1 MPKCPN
7 CGQQSSRT
15 KDWACQWCGY
25 PLLLRSYREIPMT
38 YKEWKEK
45 EPREQ
50 MTTVSDRIGESPLAE
65 PVAEPEVEME
75 AVVEA
80 EVEVEPVAEAKA
92 EIEAEPEAEAEVKE
106 GVEAVAEAEPQP
118 EAEVKEEVEAVVE
131 AQVEPEA
138 EVKEEVE
145 AVAEAEVEPKPEM
158 VEEQVEPVAEVKPE
172 PKPRAKRKRAPKGKA
187 KAKSE
192 SEAVTEVEPVPEPE
206 PESVPAEM
214 AVTVEELQLAF
225 ADDMTEAE
233 GKFVDKVLKITGFV
247 GRIAVNDIIDSPCV
261 VLTSSEKTVLRNVLC
276 VFDKKHAPELKLLV
290 PGQTVT
296 VQGKYDSC
304 TINIL
309 VTDCVLVN

>member
-1 MPKCPN
+1 M
-7 CGQQSSRT
+7 
-15 KDWACQWCGY
+15 
-25 PLLLRSYREIPMT
+25 
-38 YKEWKEK
+38 
-45 EPREQ
+45 
-50 MTTVSDRIGESPLAE
+50 TVSDRISTSLP
-65 PVAEPEVEME
+65 
-75 AVVEA
+75 
-80 EVEVEPVAEAKA
+80 VEPVV
-92 EIEAEPEAEAEVKE
+92 EPEA
-106 GVEAVAEAEPQP
+106 
-118 EAEVKEEVEAVVE
+118 EVEAVVE
-131 AQVEPEA
+131 AEPEPEA

-145 AVAEAEVEPKPEM
+145 AEPEAEPKPEV
-158 VEEQVEPVAEVKPE
+158 VEEQVEPVVEVKPE